1 MGGGGRVFTPKYNVL
16 VHCTYLRKKYYIF
29 KRVFSVRKGD
39 LKWLKPV
46 EKYNMFYINE
56 IREEMS
62 NAGISI

>member
-1 MGGGGRVFTPKYNVL
+1 ME
-16 VHCTYLRKKYYIF
+16 
-29 KRVFSVRKGD
+29 
-39 LKWLKPV
+39 WLKPI